1 MTIRHAI
8 LDRPAR
14 VQWALLGALIAI
26 GLAAMFVLTPILN
39 KAATT
44 TGQRAVFA
52 DYLAALVLAIVCATA
67 IAVWPLRP
75 AEKARLLLLWAIK
88 AGITLLLLPVYEA
101 HYYAELDAFS
111 YFRAGAL
118 DNEPLPRLTFGA
130 GTVVVPWL
138 VHWATA
144 VLPAYFHLL
153 EMLWSFV
160 GLLAI
165 FAFYRGWRSLVPELD
180 SRFLLWIG
188 LFPDILFWSSI
199 LGKDPVCLAGV
210 GLYFCGIARWHAT
223 RAIRPLFLAAVGIG
237 IAAAIRPWYVLI
249 LVAPLI
255 VFALVGRR
263 VRGWQKFLMLLVFG
277 AGAIYA
283 ARWFL
288 LSFNIGDTSQ
298 LVAVSN
304 EVSHGWAHGG
314 SAQVTRQFHGVIGM
328 LAFIPAGLFTALF
341 RPLPG
346 EIGNPFAVLAGID
359 NLALLG
365 LFLLAVKR
373 LPVRVLRRPSLLWAV
388 ALVAVW
394 GLMYAFPSMQNLGTA
409 VRFRLQ
415 VLPILWP
422 LVLLGSRRHHR
433 HGLVPLRAVGQWV
446 KRGAI
451 DSRDVA
457 VERIV

>member
-1 MTIRHAI
+1 M
-8 LDRPAR
+8 
-14 VQWALLGALIAI
+14 QWALLGALIAI
-26 GLAAMFVLTPILN
+26 GLAAMFVLTPILD

-44 TGQRAVFA
+44 TGQDAVFA
-52 DYLAALVLAIVCATA
+52 DYLAALALAIVCAAA
-67 IAVWPLRP
+67 IVAWPMRG

-88 AGITLLLLPVYEA
+88 AGVTLLLLPVYEA
-101 HYYAELDAFS
+101 HYYAELDAFG
-111 YFRAGAL
+111 YFRTGAL

-130 GTVVVPWL
+130 GTVVADWL
-138 VHWATA
+138 VHWVTA

-165 FAFYRGWRSLVPELD
+165 FAFYRGWRWLVPELD

-210 GLYFCGIARWHAT
+210 GLYFCGIARWYAT
-223 RAIRPLFLAAVGIG
+223 RASRPLFLAAAGIG
-237 IAAAIRPWYVLI
+237 IAAAIRPWYALI

-263 VRGWQKFLMLLVFG
+263 VRGWQKFLMFLAFG
-277 AGAIYA
+277 TGAIYA

-288 LSFNIGDTSQ
+288 NKFDIGDTSQ

-304 EVSHGWAHGG
+304 QVSHSWAHGG
-314 SAQVTRQFHGVIGM
+314 SAQVTRQFHSVIGM
-328 LAFIPAGLFTALF
+328 LAFLPAGLFTALF

-346 EIGNPFAVLAGID
+346 EIDNAFAVLAGLD
-359 NLALLG
+359 NLVLLG
-365 LFLLAVKR
+365 LFVLAAKR
-373 LPVRVLRRPSLLWAV
+373 LPARTLRRPWLLWV
-388 ALVAVW
+388 VTLVAVW

-422 LVLLGSRRHHR
+422 LVLLASRRHHR
-433 HGLVPLRAVGQWV
+433 RGLVPLRA
-446 KRGAI
+446 
-451 DSRDVA
+451 
-457 VERIV
+457 